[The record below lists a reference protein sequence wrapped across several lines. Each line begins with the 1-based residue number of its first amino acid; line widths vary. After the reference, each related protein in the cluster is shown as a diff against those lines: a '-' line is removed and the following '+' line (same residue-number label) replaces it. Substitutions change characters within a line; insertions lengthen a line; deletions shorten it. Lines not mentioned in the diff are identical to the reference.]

1 MTVTVATLGE
11 RALRRLG
18 VAIVPVADRPALS
31 VVVPAATLATGA
43 LVELGVIAADEAPAP
58 ADQALALAKVSA
70 VHDALVAQAVV
81 PWALEDVPQAV
92 SEEYIKLA
100 ANIMASS
107 FGKPGDPA
115 IHAAL
120 EVRVRRVALVMGAPE
135 LATEAVM
142 AVHRDLTAR
151 GLARWSVF
159 DIPGAVEAPY
169 VMLAAN
175 DLAPQFAQQANP
187 RDDVAAMRSIAQYI
201 ALPTSGEHVHGEFF

>member
-18 VAIVPVADRPALS
+18 VTVVAAADRPALTVTIPPVS
-31 VVVPAATLATGA
+31 LATGA

-58 ADQALALAKVSA
+58 ADAALAASKVAA

-81 PWALEDVPQAV
+81 PWGLDAVPQAV
-92 SEEYIKLA
+92 SEEYIKLT
-100 ANIMASS
+100 ANVMASS

-120 EVRVRRVALVMGAPE
+120 EVRVRKVALVMGAPE

-142 AVHRDLTAR
+142 AVH
-151 GLARWSVF
+151 
-159 DIPGAVEAPY
+159 
-169 VMLAAN
+169 
-175 DLAPQFAQQANP
+175 
-187 RDDVAAMRSIAQYI
+187 
-201 ALPTSGEHVHGEFF
+201 